1 MRSWPDLYLPPITA
15 YYPQLTLFS
24 TYTKKFV
31 PVKQELPI
39 DIYVCG
45 ITPYDATHCGHAA
58 TYITFDLIHR
68 YLKSAG
74 ATVNLIENITDID
87 DPLLERAARDGQ
99 NWQELAEN
107 QIDLFRSD
115 MTALHVLPPTS
126 YIGAIESMT
135 EVFKQIA
142 VFQAANLTYEI
153 AGDLYLSI
161 AECPGA
167 LEDLPF
173 SLEESLRISKER
185 GGDPDRVG
193 KKHPLDTLL
202 WLKGRPNEPAWES
215 PFGPGRPGWHI
226 ECAAIAL
233 KYANGNPKF
242 TLTIQGG
249 GSDLIFPHHYMSGVQ
264 GKNLVNREFAEI
276 YTHTGMIGLVGEK
289 MSKSKGNL
297 VFVSKLLAEGV
308 DPVVIRINLMQDR
321 YRNDRMW
328 SGAGLAQAEE
338 KVLRIRSALSRE
350 EVAPTK
356 PLINEIISALSSDL
370 DTPKVFKLVDRWCF
384 DTEAGQTGGSSGEI
398 ARAFDALL
406 GLTF

>member
-1 MRSWPDLYLPPITA
+1 MRSWPGLYLPPITA
-15 YYPQLTLFS
+15 NYPQLNLFS
-24 TYTKKFV
+24 TYAAKLV
-31 PVKQELPI
+31 GVNQDLPI

-45 ITPYDATHCGHAA
+45 ITPYDSTHCGHAA
-58 TYITFDLIHR
+58 TYITFDLIPR

-74 ATVNLIENITDID
+74 ATVNFIENITDID
-87 DPLLERAARDGQ
+87 DPLLERANRDGQ
-99 NWQELAEN
+99 DWHELAEN

-115 MTALHVLPPTS
+115 MVALHVLPPTS
-126 YIGAIESMT
+126 YIGAIESMS

-153 AGDLYLSI
+153 DGDLYLSI

-167 LEDLPF
+167 LENLPF
-173 SLEESLRISKER
+173 SLEESLRIFKER

-215 PFGPGRPGWHI
+215 PFGAGRPGWHI

-233 KYANGNPKF
+233 KYASGNPKF

-264 GKNLVNREFAEI
+264 GRNLVNREFAEI
-276 YTHTGMIGLVGEK
+276 YTHTGMIGLAGEK

-297 VFVSKLLAEGV
+297 VFVSTLLAEGV
-308 DPVVIRINLMQDR
+308 DPVVIRVNLMQDR
-321 YRNDRMW
+321 YRDDRMW
-328 SGAGLAQAEE
+328 SGTGLARAEE

-370 DTPKVFKLVDRWCF
+370 DTPKVFELVDRWCF
-384 DTEAGQTGGSSGEI
+384 DTEAGQSGGSAGEI

>member
-15 YYPQLTLFS
+15 NYPQLNLFS
-24 TYTKKFV
+24 TYTKKLV
-31 PVKQELPI
+31 PVNQELPLS
-39 DIYVCG
+39 IYVCG

-58 TYITFDLIHR
+58 TYIAFDLIHR

-74 ATVNLIENITDID
+74 ANVNFIENITDID
-87 DPLLERAARDGQ
+87 DPLLERAARDGVD
-99 NWQELAEN
+99 WQDLAEN

-126 YIGAIESMT
+126 YVGAIESMN

-167 LEDLPF
+167 LENLPLSF
-173 SLEESLRISKER
+173 AESLRIFKER

-233 KYANGNPKF
+233 KHASGNPKS

-264 GKNLVNREFAEI
+264 GRTLANREFAEI
-276 YTHTGMIGLVGEK
+276 YAHTGMIGLAGEK

-297 VFVSKLLAEGV
+297 VFVSKLLADGV
-308 DPVVIRINLMQDR
+308 DPVVIRIHLMQDR
-321 YRNDRMW
+321 YRDDRMW

-338 KVLRIRSALSRE
+338 KVMRIRSALSRE
-350 EVAPTK
+350 EVAPTN
-356 PLINEIISALSSDL
+356 PLIDEIITALSNDL

-384 DTEAGQTGGSSGEI
+384 DTESGRSGGSSGEI
-398 ARAFDALL
+398 ARVFDALL

>member
-1 MRSWPDLYLPPITA
+1 MRSWPGLYLPPITA
-15 YYPQLTLFS
+15 NYPQLNLFS
-24 TYTKKFV
+24 TYAAKLV
-31 PVKQELPI
+31 GVNQDLPI

-45 ITPYDATHCGHAA
+45 ITPYDSTHCGHAA

-74 ATVNLIENITDID
+74 ATVNFIENITDID
-87 DPLLERAARDGQ
+87 DPLLERANRDGQ
-99 NWQELAEN
+99 DWHELAEN

-115 MTALHVLPPTS
+115 MVALHVLPPTS
-126 YIGAIESMT
+126 YIGAIESMS

-153 AGDLYLSI
+153 DGDLYLSI

-167 LEDLPF
+167 LENLPF
-173 SLEESLRISKER
+173 SLEESLRIFKER

-215 PFGPGRPGWHI
+215 PFGAGRPGWHI

-233 KYANGNPKF
+233 KYASGDPKF

-264 GKNLVNREFAEI
+264 GRNLVNREFAEI
-276 YTHTGMIGLVGEK
+276 YTHTGMIGLAGEK

-297 VFVSKLLAEGV
+297 VFVSTLLAEGV
-308 DPVVIRINLMQDR
+308 DPVVIRVNLMQDR
-321 YRNDRMW
+321 YRDDRMW
-328 SGAGLAQAEE
+328 SGTGLARAEE

-370 DTPKVFKLVDRWCF
+370 DTPKVFELVDRWCF
-384 DTEAGQTGGSSGEI
+384 DTEAGQSGGSAGEI

>member
-1 MRSWPDLYLPPITA
+1 MRSWPGLYLPPITA
-15 YYPQLTLFS
+15 NYPQLNLFS
-24 TYTKKFV
+24 TYAAKLV
-31 PVKQELPI
+31 GVNQDLPI

-45 ITPYDATHCGHAA
+45 ITPYDSTHCGHAA

-74 ATVNLIENITDID
+74 ATVNFIENITDID
-87 DPLLERAARDGQ
+87 DPLLERANRDGQ
-99 NWQELAEN
+99 DWHELAEN

-115 MTALHVLPPTS
+115 MVALHVLPPTS
-126 YIGAIESMT
+126 YIGAIESMS

-142 VFQAANLTYEI
+142 VLQAANLTYEI
-153 AGDLYLSI
+153 DGDLYLSI

-167 LEDLPF
+167 LENLPF
-173 SLEESLRISKER
+173 SLEESLRIFKER

-215 PFGPGRPGWHI
+215 PFGAGRPGWHI

-233 KYANGNPKF
+233 KYASGNPKF

-264 GKNLVNREFAEI
+264 GRNLVNREFAEI
-276 YTHTGMIGLVGEK
+276 YTHTGMIGLAGEK

-297 VFVSKLLAEGV
+297 VFVSTLLAEGV
-308 DPVVIRINLMQDR
+308 DPVVIRVNLMQDR
-321 YRNDRMW
+321 YRDDRMW
-328 SGAGLAQAEE
+328 SGTGLARAEE

-370 DTPKVFKLVDRWCF
+370 DTPKVFELVDRWCF
-384 DTEAGQTGGSSGEI
+384 DTEAGQSGGSAGEI

>member
-1 MRSWPDLYLPPITA
+1 
-15 YYPQLTLFS
+15 
-24 TYTKKFV
+24 
-31 PVKQELPI
+31 
-39 DIYVCG
+39 
-45 ITPYDATHCGHAA
+45 
-58 TYITFDLIHR
+58 
-68 YLKSAG
+68 
-74 ATVNLIENITDID
+74 
-87 DPLLERAARDGQ
+87 
-99 NWQELAEN
+99 
-107 QIDLFRSD
+107 

-173 SLEESLRISKER
+173 SLEESLRIFKER

-215 PFGPGRPGWHI
+215 PFGAGRPGWHI

-233 KYANGNPKF
+233 KYASGNPKF

-264 GKNLVNREFAEI
+264 GRNLVNREFAEI
-276 YTHTGMIGLVGEK
+276 YTHTGMIGLAGEK

-308 DPVVIRINLMQDR
+308 DPVVIRVNLMQDR

-370 DTPKVFKLVDRWCF
+370 DTPKVFELVDRWCF

>member
-15 YYPQLTLFS
+15 NYPQLNLFS
-24 TYTKKFV
+24 TYAAKLV
-31 PVKQELPI
+31 GVNQELPI

-45 ITPYDATHCGHAA
+45 ITPYDSTHCGHAA

-74 ATVNLIENITDID
+74 ATVNFIENITDID
-87 DPLLERAARDGQ
+87 DPLLERANRDGQ
-99 NWQELAEN
+99 DWHELAEN

-115 MTALHVLPPTS
+115 MVALHVLPPTS
-126 YIGAIESMT
+126 YIGAIESMS

-142 VFQAANLTYEI
+142 VFQAAKLTYEI

-173 SLEESLRISKER
+173 SLEESLRIFKER

-202 WLKGRPNEPAWES
+202 WLKGRPDEPAWES
-215 PFGPGRPGWHI
+215 PFGAGRPGWHI

-249 GSDLIFPHHYMSGVQ
+249 GSDLIFPHHYLSGVQ
-264 GKNLVNREFAEI
+264 GRNLVNREFAEI
-276 YTHTGMIGLVGEK
+276 YSHTGMIGLAGEK

-297 VFVSKLLAEGV
+297 VFVSTLLAEGV
-308 DPVVIRINLMQDR
+308 DPVVIRVNLMQDR
-321 YRNDRMW
+321 YRDDRMW
-328 SGAGLAQAEE
+328 SGTGLARAEE

-370 DTPKVFKLVDRWCF
+370 DTPKVFELVDRWCF
-384 DTEAGQTGGSSGEI
+384 DTEAGQSGGSAGEI